1 MMLCSSQYNIP
12 GFLTLIPWLVWCL
25 PNLHLVK
32 LLFSFVMSV
41 QNESVDLRKQWNIL
55 SQSEDYNPG
64 TAFQKTR
71 RTILCSCKVRAHF
84 WDRRLYIKW
93 SVSESLHNPDLS
105 AIVAPHKMKNNGI
118 FQGVVLLVLG
128 ECCSLWLS
136 RYFCWWGRFDQCI
149 MQTHSVQYRE
159 ERRPK
164 GIENFSLYFSC
175 LVIKWGFYFVIV
187 SVVVVVVVFNE
198 A

>member
-1 MMLCSSQYNIP
+1 MKKEFY
-12 GFLTLIPWLVWCL
+12 
-25 PNLHLVK
+25 
-32 LLFSFVMSV
+32 
-41 QNESVDLRKQWNIL
+41 L

-64 TAFQKTR
+64 SRFSKSFWNCFGCWKPKAQ
-71 RTILCSCKVRAHF
+71 SYVF

-93 SVSESLHNPDLS
+93 CVSERLYNPDLS